1 MWTSVPMSLKAASI
15 LLALTTL
22 TFATIAAAQDYPT
35 KPVRVIIPFPPGA
48 INDTVGRLIAT
59 QLTNRLGKQF
69 IVDNRAG
76 AGGVVG
82 TELAA
87 NAPKDGYT
95 LLVVSLVNTVNPW
108 LYKLNYEPIKS
119 FAPIAFLA
127 SSPNIL
133 VVNPQVPAK
142 TLAEFIALAKKQPG
156 KMQYASGGVGSFMHL
171 GGELFKLSAGIDL
184 LHVPFRGGGPAMTDV
199 MGGHTNAAFATIPT
213 STPQVKAGKVRGVG
227 RRGRE
232 APGGAA
238 GRPHRRRSRTAGLS
252 RRQLGRHRGAG
263 RRTACDRRQA
273 EQGNRGDHA
282 IAGDAE
288 AAREPGPGIHFHD
301 PGRVRHLHG
310 EGIGQMGT
318 RREGGRHQAAMN
330 STLRHF
336 VSPGCGR
343 SVM

>member
-1 MWTSVPMSLKAASI
+1 MPKLTSLPLRAASI

-22 TFATIAAAQDYPT
+22 TFTTFAAAQDYPT

-59 QLTNRLGKQF
+59 ELTNRLGKQF

-119 FAPIAFLA
+119 FAPIAFVA

-156 KMQYASGGVGSFMHL
+156 KIQYASGGVGSFMHL
-171 GGELFKLSAGIDL
+171 GGELFKLSAGVDL

-213 STPQVKAGKVRGVG
+213 STPQVKAGKVRGLAV
-227 RRGRE
+227 
-232 APGGAA
+232 GAA
-238 GRPHRRRSRTAGLS
+238 KRQAALPDVPTADEAGLPGYHVS
-252 RRQLGRHRGAG
+252 NWVGLAAPAGAPPAIVDKLNKEITAIMQSPEMQKQL
-263 RRTACDRRQA
+263 
-273 EQGNRGDHA
+273 ENQGLEFISMTPAQFGDFMEKELA
-282 IAGDAE
+282 KW
-288 AAREPGPGIHFHD
+288 
-301 PGRVRHLHG
+301 GRVVK
-310 EGIGQMGT
+310 
-318 RREGGRHQAAMN
+318 EGGITAQ
-330 STLRHF
+330 
-336 VSPGCGR
+336 
-343 SVM
+343 

>member
-1 MWTSVPMSLKAASI
+1 M
-15 LLALTTL
+15 TTL
-22 TFATIAAAQDYPT
+22 AAAQDYPT

-119 FAPIAFLA
+119 FAPIAFVA
-127 SSPNIL
+127 ASPNML

-156 KMQYASGGVGSFMHL
+156 KLQYASGGVGSFMHL
-171 GGELFKLSAGIDL
+171 GGELFKLSAGVDL

-213 STPQVKAGKVRGVG
+213 STPQVRAGKVRALAVG
-227 RRGRE
+227 
-232 APGGAA
+232 APKRQAA
-238 GRPHRRRSRTAGLS
+238 LPDVPTAAEAGLPGYDVANWVGLVAPAGTPPPIVDKLNKEVAAIMQS
-252 RRQLGRHRGAG
+252 PEMQKQLANQGAG
-263 RRTACDRRQA
+263 I
-273 EQGNRGDHA
+273 HA
-282 IAGDAE
+282 
-288 AAREPGPGIHFHD
+288 P
-301 PGRVRHLHG
+301 
-310 EGIGQMGT
+310 
-318 RREGGRHQAAMN
+318 
-330 STLRHF
+330 
-336 VSPGCGR
+336 
-343 SVM
+343 

>member
-1 MWTSVPMSLKAASI
+1 MPKLASLLPKAASV

-22 TFATIAAAQDYPT
+22 AAAQDYPT

-59 QLTNRLGKQF
+59 ELTNRLGKQF

-119 FAPIAFLA
+119 FAPIAFVA
-127 SSPNIL
+127 ASPNIL

-156 KMQYASGGVGSFMHL
+156 KIQYASGGVGSFMHL
-171 GGELFKLSAGIDL
+171 GGELFKLSAGVDL

-213 STPQVKAGKVRGVG
+213 STPQVRAGKVRALAVG
-227 RRGRE
+227 ASKRQ
-232 APGGAA
+232 AA
-238 GRPHRRRSRTAGLS
+238 LPDVPTADEAGLPGYHVS
-252 RRQLGRHRGAG
+252 NWVGIVAPAGTPSAVVDKLNKEVAAIMQSPEMQKQLANQGLEF
-263 RRTACDRRQA
+263 TAMTPA
-273 EQGNRGDHA
+273 EFGTFMEKELAQW
-282 IAGDAE
+282 
-288 AAREPGPGIHFHD
+288 
-301 PGRVRHLHG
+301 GRVVK
-310 EGIGQMGT
+310 
-318 RREGGRHQAAMN
+318 EGGIKAE
-330 STLRHF
+330 
-336 VSPGCGR
+336 
-343 SVM
+343 

>member
-1 MWTSVPMSLKAASI
+1 MPKLTSLPLRAVSI
-15 LLALTTL
+15 LSALTTFV
-22 TFATIAAAQDYPT
+22 FATVAAAQDYPT

-59 QLTNRLGKQF
+59 ELTNRLGKQF

-108 LYKLNYEPIKS
+108 LYTLNYEPIKS
-119 FAPIAFLA
+119 FAPISFVA

-156 KMQYASGGVGSFMHL
+156 KIQYASGGVGSFMHL
-171 GGELFKLSAGIDL
+171 GGELFKLSAGVDL

-213 STPQVKAGKVRGVG
+213 AVPQVKAGKVRALAVG
-227 RRGRE
+227 
-232 APGGAA
+232 APKRQTALPDVPTAA
-238 GRPHRRRSRTAGLS
+238 EAGLPS
-252 RRQLGRHRGAG
+252 YDVANWVGLVAPAGTPAAIVDKLNEEVAAIMQSPEMQKQLANQGLEFVSM
-263 RRTACDRRQA
+263 TPA
-273 EQGNRGDHA
+273 EFGTFMEKELAQW
-282 IAGDAE
+282 
-288 AAREPGPGIHFHD
+288 
-301 PGRVRHLHG
+301 GRVVK
-310 EGIGQMGT
+310 
-318 RREGGRHQAAMN
+318 EGGITAQ
-330 STLRHF
+330 
-336 VSPGCGR
+336 
-343 SVM
+343 